1 MSIHVLEYRIH
12 NLNGGK
18 KKKYI
23 ELLRYFSNLMFSLS
37 GDSGDQWRMG
47 AVNVNLGAE
56 FYFIIE
62 GISS

>member
-1 MSIHVLEYRIH
+1 
-12 NLNGGK
+12 LNGGK